1 MRPWD
6 ALVDAATVVWLSA
19 FTVGMM
25 YEKYSGVTDTIN
37 LSLLPVFVAD
47 LYVGYRRMGNF
58 RKFLR
63 DGWLDV
69 LAVIPFLRVLRVI
82 RAARIL
88 RLARARRVEKAL
100 KALKK
105 AQRLAQRRTVK

>member
-6 ALVDAATVVWLSA
+6 ALVDAVTVVWLSA

-47 LYVGYRRMGNF
+47 LYVGYTRVGNL

-63 DGWLDV
+63 ERWLDV
-69 LAVIPFLRVLRVI
+69 LAVIPFLRVI

>member
-1 MRPWD
+1 M
-6 ALVDAATVVWLSA
+6 
-19 FTVGMM
+19 
-25 YEKYSGVTDTIN
+25 TDTIN

-47 LYVGYRRMGNF
+47 LYVGYTRVGNL

-63 DGWLDV
+63 ERWLDV
-69 LAVIPFLRVLRVI
+69 LAVIPFLRVI

>member
-47 LYVGYRRMGNF
+47 LYVGYTRVGNL

-69 LAVIPFLRVLRVI
+69 LAVIPFLRVI

>member
-25 YEKYSGVTDTIN
+25 YEKYSGVMDAIN

-47 LYVGYRRMGNF
+47 LYVGYTRVGNL

-63 DGWLDV
+63 ERWLDV
-69 LAVIPFLRVLRVI
+69 LAVIPFLRVI

>member
-6 ALVDAATVVWLSA
+6 ALVDAVTVVWLSA
-19 FTVGMM
+19 FSVGMM

-47 LYVGYRRMGNF
+47 LYVGYTRVGNL

-63 DGWLDV
+63 ERWLDV
-69 LAVIPFLRVLRVI
+69 LAVIPFLRVI

-105 AQRLAQRRTVK
+105 AQRRTVK

>member
-63 DGWLDV
+63 ERWLDV
-69 LAVIPFLRVLRVI
+69 LAVIPFLMVI